1 MVGTRLNRSTAYH
14 PQSDGQTEV
23 VNRGL
28 ETYLRCFCGEK
39 PKEWVEWVHWA
50 EFWYNTTYQRSL
62 GVTPFQAIY
71 DQPPPPLIH

>member
-28 ETYLRCFCGEK
+28 EMYLRCFCGEK